1 MQEQE
6 FQEWTGAV
14 LEEVFELGG
23 RVLLVLSA
31 CLLAVL
37 SMLEDLLDEIV

>member
-6 FQEWTGAV
+6 FQEWTGVV
-14 LEEVFELGG
+14 LEEIFEMGG
-23 RVLLVLSA
+23 RVLA